1 MKTTNIATFLLNWF
15 SLFHVAGAFHTPHH
29 SYFAPL
35 PVSYTPLF
43 AASSDAATTTATSPS
58 PPKIINEK
66 DKPKRLVVK
75 PSFYKEAEPDRRGR
89 PIWRERKLLSDLKIG
104 DRLEGYIVQELLDG
118 KTGPKLFLECGV
130 GRYNPKT
137 GTWKLANA
145 MLRLGNR
152 NAKTSVTQK
161 RVARLRKMKTIECFV
176 NRIRLGNGELEV
188 VLKEEDVDYDRPK
201 KVSAASI
208 KAGQE
213 LVGKVQR
220 LVPHGAFV
228 DVGANRLGFLHIQK
242 VADLYGAYIKQ
253 AQGLKDAGLERG
265 AKIKVVVESNE
276 KKRLLLDFTADVKE
290 EAAQEEIRRQ
300 EEKEQEEQRQ
310 QEAAAAKAV
319 VSTPVANTDSLAD
332 TIEEATSSISNSESP
347 EDDNE
352 DPYAEYAADY
362 SDYSADDYDSYDEE
376 RDIEDSLGLGT
387 Y

>member
-1 MKTTNIATFLLNWF
+1 MKTANAAIFLLTWV
-15 SLFHVAGAFHTPHH
+15 SWIDLAAAFQTPHH
-29 SYFAPL
+29 APL
-35 PVSYTPLF
+35 PLSYVPLQ
-43 AASSDAATTTATSPS
+43 AASDAASTSSSSS
-58 PPKIINEK
+58 PTLIK
-66 DKPKRLVVK
+66 DKDGKQQQQIVVK
-75 PSFYKEAEPDRRGR
+75 PSFYKQAEPDRRGR
-89 PIWRERKLLSDLKIG
+89 PLWRQRRMLSDLKLG
-104 DRLEGYIVQELLDG
+104 DRLEGYVVQELLDG
-118 KTGPKLFLECGV
+118 KTGPKVFLECGV

-137 GTWKLANA
+137 GTWKLAHA

-161 RVARLRKMKTIECFV
+161 RMARLRKQTSLVCFV
-176 NRIRLGNGELEV
+176 SRIRLGNGALEV
-188 VLKEEDVDYDRPK
+188 VLKEENVDYDRPQK
-201 KVSAASI
+201 ISASSI

-242 VADLYGAYIKQ
+242 VADLYGKYIKQ

-265 AKIKVVVESNE
+265 AKMKVLVESNE

-300 EEKEQEEQRQ
+300 EETEQESQKQ
-310 QEAAAAKAV
+310 QEAEAAKTV
-319 VSTPVANTDSLAD
+319 VSTPVASTASVAKG
-332 TIEEATSSISNSESP
+332 TIAEAASSTTSSESP
-347 EDDNE
+347 QEDNE

-362 SDYSADDYDSYDEE
+362 SEYSADDYDSYDEE